1 MNKRIE
7 YIKDSIGNNYIG
19 IKFYDTEVYKYLDDL
34 RDHLGEDVA
43 EEYMSYQKKR
53 DNNSYHITIL
63 NVMEYNK
70 IVSEMGMDKAVN
82 YFDDIFKNYI
92 IDDLRLLGIGTV
104 KRNENEAFFIAC
116 KSEKIDKLR
125 ETLLLDKKDLH
136 ITIGFKYKDV
146 FGVPKDTI
154 ITKDTTFLKLLSKQF
169 YKNENF
175 EFVKNLYGYN
185 LMYEDY
191 IIEPIKLSDNWMTLR
206 IYDDKYITLS
216 EVNGN
221 LQITGQWDDSNS
233 HQIIP
238 NSILYKKL
246 KK

>member
-7 YIKDSIGNNYIG
+7 YIKDSINNNYIG
-19 IKFYDTEVYKYLDDL
+19 IKFYDTETYKYIHELKEY
-34 RDHLGEDVA
+34 LGDDVA

-53 DNNSYHITIL
+53 DNNSYHMTIL
-63 NVMEYNK
+63 NVMEYNN
-70 IVSEMGMDKAVN
+70 IVGEMNMDKALN
-82 YFDDIFKNYI
+82 YFDNIFRNYI
-92 IDDLRLLGIGTV
+92 IDDIRLLGIGTA
-104 KRNENEAFFIAC
+104 KRNENEAFFIVC

-125 ETLLLDKKDLH
+125 ETLSLDKKDLH

-146 FGVPKDTI
+146 FGIPKDTI

-185 LMYEDY
+185 TLYVDY
-191 IIEPIKLSDNWMTLR
+191 IIEPIKLNDNWMTLR
-206 IYDDKYITLS
+206 IFNNKYITIS
-216 EVNGN
+216 EINGN
-221 LQITGQWDDSNS
+221 LQITGQWEDINK
-233 HQIIP
+233 HNIIP